1 MIRSLIIEFII
12 AIRYL
17 RAKKKEAFISLIST
31 LSLLGITIG
40 VAALIVVMSV
50 MNGYGIELSQKLKG
64 FNSDIIIT
72 GEDYKL
78 PQYNQL
84 VNKIKKN
91 TGLSKVI
98 PIINE
103 QSLIVHNDTSAGVVV
118 KAMKSADMANYS
130 FLLGNAKSLKKK
142 NGIMIG
148 NVLARSLGIRVGDTI
163 KLVSPKFDKGLLGNP
178 VPRMQEF
185 QVEGIFRSGLN
196 EYDGLY
202 VITNIL
208 EAQKLFD
215 FKDSVSKIEIFL
227 TAEQDLGKTKND
239 VIKLIGDQYQVID
252 WQMLNKHIFNALKT
266 ERVVM
271 FIILAFIIIVAAFNI
286 ISSLVMLVMDKT
298 KEIAILRTIG
308 FSQMSI
314 LRIFLMCGMI
324 LGLVGTALGIGL
336 GVAFAYNINAIKE
349 FLSSITGTNLF
360 DPVIYYLDVLPSV
373 VDMHDVTKIAILST
387 VLSFASTLY
396 PAFKASRMLPVQ
408 GLKND

>member
-1 MIRSLIIEFII
+1 MIRSFIVEFII

-17 RAKKKEAFISLIST
+17 RAKKKEAFISLISM

-84 VNKIKKN
+84 VSKIKKN
-91 TGLSKVI
+91 TGLTKVI
-98 PIINE
+98 PIISE
-103 QSLIVHNDTSAGVVV
+103 QSLIVHNDISAGVVV
-118 KAMKSADMANYS
+118 KAMKSSDMGNYS
-130 FLLGNAKSLKKK
+130 FLLGNAQNIKNK
-142 NGIMIG
+142 NGIIIG

-185 QVEGIFRSGLN
+185 QIEGIFRSGLS

-202 VITNIL
+202 VITNIS

-215 FKDSVSKIEIFL
+215 FKNSVSKIEMFL
-227 TAEQDLGKTKND
+227 TVEQDLQKIKNE
-239 VIKLIGDQYQVID
+239 VIKVVGEQYQVID
-252 WQMLNKHIFNALKT
+252 WKMMNKHIFNALKT

-324 LGLVGTALGIGL
+324 LGLVGTVLGIGL
-336 GVAFAYNINAIKE
+336 GVAFAYNINGIKE

-373 VDMHDVTKIAILST
+373 VDMRDVTKIAILSA

-408 GLKND
+408 GIKND